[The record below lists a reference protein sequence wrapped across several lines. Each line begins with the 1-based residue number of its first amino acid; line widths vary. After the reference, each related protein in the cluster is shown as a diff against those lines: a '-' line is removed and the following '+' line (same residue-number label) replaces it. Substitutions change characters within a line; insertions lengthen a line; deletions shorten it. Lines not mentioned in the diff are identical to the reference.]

1 MKNNHKK
8 LIASIA
14 LVGTMAAG
22 GTFALLQTTTNTAT
36 NNFTSNQKIS
46 GALFEDS
53 FKGNGVTNS
62 AQDKFDDADDTSIK
76 HIKGGTWEN
85 YLPTQEHAK
94 DPKIKIYKGNV
105 NSRVAMK
112 LTYYLD
118 QDGNGTFDSN
128 ETVSY
133 DNLKDNLAT
142 IKTKGA
148 DGFNTTNW
156 EQDEN
161 DKSVFFY
168 KGILTPTP
176 NEGATT
182 EALFDTVR
190 INDDVTKPKAF
201 KIEAKGYAVQA
212 EGTDTNANYK
222 TALKELMK

>member
-22 GTFALLQTTTNTAT
+22 GTFALLQTTTNTAV

-53 FKGNGVTNS
+53 FKGNGVTNTEK
-62 AQDKFDDADDTSIK
+62 DKFKDDDDATVE
-76 HIKGGTWEN
+76 HIKGGTWNE
-85 YLPTQEHAK
+85 YLPTQEQAK

-105 NSRVAMK
+105 ESRVAMK
-112 LTYYLD
+112 LTCYLD
-118 QDGNGTFDSN
+118 NDGNGTIEDT
-128 ETVSY
+128 EKVSY
-133 DNLKDNLAT
+133 DVLKNNLAT
-142 IKTKGA
+142 IKTNGA

-156 EQDEN
+156 EQDEK
-161 DKSVFFY
+161 DPSVFY
-168 KGILTPTP
+168 YIGTLKPTAT
-176 NEGATT
+176 EGATT
-182 EALFDTVR
+182 EALFDSVR
-190 INDDVTKPKAF
+190 INDNVTAPKAF

-212 EGTDTNANYK
+212 VGTDENQSYK

>member
-22 GTFALLQTTTNTAT
+22 GTFALLQTTTNTAV

-53 FKGNGVTNS
+53 FKGNGVTNNEN
-62 AQDKFDDADDTSIK
+62 DKFKDDDDASVE
-76 HIKGGTWEN
+76 HIKGGTWSD

-105 NSRVAMK
+105 ESRVAMK

-118 QDGNGTFDSN
+118 QDGDGELKAD
-128 ETVSY
+128 ETVTY
-133 DNLKDNLAT
+133 DQLKASLAT
-142 IKTKGA
+142 IRTGNGE
-148 DGFNTTNW
+148 GFNTTNW

-161 DKSVFFY
+161 DKSVFYY
-168 KGILTPTP
+168 KGILTPTA
-176 NEGATT
+176 EQGATT
-182 EALFDTVR
+182 QALFDTVR
-190 INDDVTKPKAF
+190 INDNVTKPKAF

-212 EGTDTNANYK
+212 VGTDENQSYK